1 MSRQFLTTVELQL
14 ITGLSRATIFAAMRD
29 GSLKS
34 VKLRGRRRRIRVCDA
49 SEWLGAPIVI
59 PVQS

>member
-34 VKLRGRRRRIRVCDA
+34 LQGRRRRIRVCDA